1 MVDYSEFN
9 ELRVIALETAMMN
22 LLLADELNDWD
33 PFQIG
38 GGSYDTEIADAIFAV
53 YTLNDEKDL
62 AERLQSIYEFS
73 FEQVIPFETCLKVA
87 KKLLLIKNE
96 SSCAL

>member
-1 MVDYSEFN
+1 M
-9 ELRVIALETAMMN
+9 ETAIMN
-22 LLLADELNDWD
+22 LLLADELNEWD

-38 GGSYDTEIADAIFAV
+38 GGSYDTEIADAIQAV
-53 YTLNDEKDL
+53 YTLNDEKEL

-73 FEQVIPFETCLKVA
+73 FEQIIPFENCLIVA
-87 KKLLLIKNE
+87 KKLLSIKNN